1 MKTLLFALLLLPAVV
16 FSQTSYVFIKIADSK
31 GNQIIGDANT
41 RGFERTIRG
50 LTVGSSGKNNTQFNF
65 TMPVT
70 GAGANLKSAMANG
83 EQLLNAMVYVL
94 TPNPSTGALQY
105 SYIINME
112 NIRVVSCAESMGCNN
127 MTTTGVSLVAT
138 RIGWT
143 YYTTD
148 RSGNAVVSQKYGFD
162 SQIGGAWNNF

>member
-1 MKTLLFALLLLPAVV
+1 MKTLLFLLLLIPAIA
-16 FSQTSYVFIKIADSK
+16 FSQTSYVFIKLFDAK
-31 GNQIIGDANT
+31 GNQIIGDSNT
-41 RGFERTIRG
+41 RGYERAIRAF
-50 LTVGSSGKNNTQFNF
+50 TTASSGKNNTQFNF

-70 GAGANLKSAMANG
+70 AAGANLKSAMANG

-105 SYIINME
+105 SYIITME

-127 MTTTGVSLVAT
+127 VMSTAVSLLAT

-143 YYTTD
+143 YYTAD
-148 RSGNAVVSQKYGFD
+148 RSGNMVVSQKYGFD
-162 SQIGGAWNNF
+162 AETGMTWNKF

>member
-1 MKTLLFALLLLPAVV
+1 MKTLIFFLLLIPVIS
-16 FSQTSYVFIKIADSK
+16 FSQTSYVFIKITDAK
-31 GNQIIGDANT
+31 GNIIPGNVTT
-41 RGFERTIRG
+41 RGYERTITG
-50 LTVGSSGKNNTQFNF
+50 LTTASSGKNNTQFNF

-94 TPNPSTGALQY
+94 APNPSTGALQY
-105 SYIINME
+105 SYIITME

-127 MTTTGVSLVAT
+127 ITSTAVSLVAS

-148 RSGNAVVSQKYGFD
+148 RTGNAVVSQKYGFD
-162 SQIGGAWNNF
+162 AETGGSWTKF

>member
-1 MKTLLFALLLLPAVV
+1 MKTLIFFLLLIPSLV
-16 FSQTSYVFIKIADSK
+16 FSQTSYVFIKLSDAK
-31 GNQIIGDANT
+31 GNQITGDANT

-50 LTVGSSGKNNTQFNF
+50 LTTASSGKNNTQFDF

-70 GAGANLKSAMANG
+70 GAAATLKSALANL

-105 SYIINME
+105 SYTITMQD
-112 NIRVVSCAESMGCNN
+112 IRVIYCAESMGCNN

-162 SQIGGAWNNF
+162 SQTGGAWSNF

>member
-1 MKTLLFALLLLPAVV
+1 MKTLIFFLLLIPSLV
-16 FSQTSYVFIKIADSK
+16 FSQTSYVFIKLSDAK
-31 GNQIIGDANT
+31 GNQIIGDSNT
-41 RGFERTIRG
+41 RGFERAIRG
-50 LTVGSSGKNNTQFNF
+50 LTTASSGKNNTQFDF

-70 GAGANLKSAMANG
+70 GAAATLKSALANR

-105 SYIINME
+105 SYTITMQD
-112 NIRVVSCAESMGCNN
+112 IRVIYCAESMGCNN

-162 SQIGGAWNNF
+162 SQTGGAWSNF